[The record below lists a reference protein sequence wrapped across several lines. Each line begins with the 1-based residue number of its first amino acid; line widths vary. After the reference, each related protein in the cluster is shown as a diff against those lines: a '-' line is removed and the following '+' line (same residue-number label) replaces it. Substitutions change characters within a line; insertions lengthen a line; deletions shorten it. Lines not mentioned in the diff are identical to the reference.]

1 MYALPLIVI
10 DTPPSSLSLRAS
22 AFYPQ
27 TEGRGSGIHSRHD
40 RTAARLPALPE
51 HHPHRWLPDRR
62 AGHVPSGDDAGA
74 APRPTGHRRRFL
86 RLRDARAGH
95 RPAPPVL
102 LCEGRELLHWQ
113 SVLLGE
119 DGALRGHRGDLD
131 RADARV
137 RPLEAR
143 AQLGRGCAD
152 RSGDRGCAAPA
163 PYRAR
168 LARGHAPDGRAH
180 GARYRAL
187 READMRVLVTGAASG
202 IGRATC
208 LRLARDAGA
217 QGRKA
222 QIAAVDIGPSA
233 SFDSLLD
240 ELRKQNAEP
249 LALHA
254 DMGTADGPGRAVA
267 EVASRFGGLDGL
279 VSNAGINR
287 PGPLVDYAVEDW
299 DRVFAVNTRAT
310 WLLAKA
316 AHAALKASRGAIVT
330 IGSMSGS
337 NPHANL
343 GAYGPGKAAVIM
355 LVQVLAQEFGRD
367 GIRVNV
373 VSPGMVRTGMTARVY
388 ADQKIAAERDALV
401 PIGRVAMPEDMADV
415 VAFLLGPDARYIN
428 GHDLVVDGGIAGNF
442 LGRLP
447 GISQITRG

>member
-1 MYALPLIVI
+1 
-10 DTPPSSLSLRAS
+10 
-22 AFYPQ
+22 
-27 TEGRGSGIHSRHD
+27 
-40 RTAARLPALPE
+40 
-51 HHPHRWLPDRR
+51 
-62 AGHVPSGDDAGA
+62 
-74 APRPTGHRRRFL
+74 
-86 RLRDARAGH
+86 
-95 RPAPPVL
+95 
-102 LCEGRELLHWQ
+102 
-113 SVLLGE
+113 
-119 DGALRGHRGDLD
+119 
-131 RADARV
+131 
-137 RPLEAR
+137 
-143 AQLGRGCAD
+143 
-152 RSGDRGCAAPA
+152 
-163 PYRAR
+163 
-168 LARGHAPDGRAH
+168 
-180 GARYRAL
+180 
-187 READMRVLVTGAASG
+187 MRVLVTGAASG

-233 SFDSLLD
+233 GLDSLLD

-249 LALHA
+249 LSLHA
-254 DMGTADGPGRAVA
+254 DMGTADASGRVA
-267 EVASRFGGLDGL
+267 AEAATRFGGLDGL
-279 VSNAGINR
+279 VSNAGTNR
-287 PGPLVDYAVEDW
+287 PGPLVDYAVDDW

-316 AHAALKASRGAIVT
+316 AHAALKASRGAIVA

-343 GAYGPGKAAVIM
+343 GAYGPSKAAVIM

-367 GIRVNV
+367 GIRVNA

-388 ADQKIAAERDALV
+388 TDQKIAAERDALV
-401 PIGRVAMPEDMADV
+401 PIGRVAAPEDMADV